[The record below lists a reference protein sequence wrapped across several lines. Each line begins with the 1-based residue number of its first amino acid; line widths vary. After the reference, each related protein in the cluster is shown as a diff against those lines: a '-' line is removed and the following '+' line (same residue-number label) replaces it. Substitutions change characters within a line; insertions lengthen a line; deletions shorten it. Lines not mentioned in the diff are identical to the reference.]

1 MKRLLSLALV
11 ALLFLSIPVA
21 PTFAD
26 VSKVKVVPYPRTA
39 GKMASYQI
47 GFNVTRPL
55 EANKDSIT
63 VTLPNETTVP
73 EYVSSSVIS
82 INPKL
87 QIGADYKLNFAT
99 GDITF
104 TNPLREGD
112 MIRASYTYEA
122 NEDYTMMPK
131 QADVKFFDRSFPPG
145 GGDPRNNNGTFD
157 PGEWVYEDRDHNG
170 RISPGDRRLM
180 VVKGVIGATPAT
192 PGWPDV

>member
-87 QIGADYKLNFAT
+87 
-99 GDITF
+99 
-104 TNPLREGD
+104 
-112 MIRASYTYEA
+112 
-122 NEDYTMMPK
+122 
-131 QADVKFFDRSFPPG
+131 
-145 GGDPRNNNGTFD
+145 
-157 PGEWVYEDRDHNG
+157 
-170 RISPGDRRLM
+170 
-180 VVKGVIGATPAT
+180 
-192 PGWPDV
+192 